1 MCVRKI
7 CRDTFGHDLDKW
19 QMCFISMLNCCWAMW
34 TTHNNH
40 DIWRFPKIGVP
51 KVIIS
56 SDYRN
61 HPFVFRKHQVI
72 NSQIENRTVYKFIDG
87 IFPELNHPAIGGTP
101 ITMEPPVCW
110 SFFQMGSALSQWV
123 AEKQARKMVLH
134 IVIRIKTRICS
145 TDIYILCYIYYII
158 YVQFYL
164 FLCSYLFIYFHFLN
178 LIKCEPLQGIKRNPE
193 KE

>member
-1 MCVRKI
+1 MSIQLYVYIYIYVCVCVRKI

-19 QMCFISMLNCCWAMW
+19 QMCSISMLSCCWAMW

-56 SDYRN
+56 SVYRN

-87 IFPELNHPAIGGTP
+87 IFPELNHPAIGV
-101 ITMEPPVCW
+101 PPSLW
-110 SFFQMGSALSQWV
+110 NPLSLGVFSDGFSPQLV
-123 AEKQARKMVLH
+123 GGGKA
-134 IVIRIKTRICS
+134 S
-145 TDIYILCYIYYII
+145 TEDGVTHCYK
-158 YVQFYL
+158 
-164 FLCSYLFIYFHFLN
+164 N
-178 LIKCEPLQGIKRNPE
+178 
-193 KE
+193 